1 MMMFCKKKPKADDSA
16 VREVDLSES
25 ALQQLRSS
33 GQVRSN
39 TVRTSKYTW
48 YNFLPI
54 NLFEQ
59 FSKKAANLYFLIIMF
74 MQMIKVISIS
84 NGAPVMALPLAFVV
98 VVSMIKDAYED
109 YKRHRE
115 DRSENYAQ
123 AQVYSKEQNQFI
135 AMNWKDI

>member
-1 MMMFCKKKPKADDSA
+1 M
-16 VREVDLSES
+16 
-25 ALQQLRSS
+25 
-33 GQVRSN
+33 
-39 TVRTSKYTW
+39 RTSKYTW

-59 FSKKAANLYFLIIMF
+59 FTKKIANLYFLIITF

-109 YKRHRE
+109 YKRHKE
-115 DRSENYAQ
+115 DRSENYAE
-123 AQVYSKEQNQFI
+123 AWVYSKESRQFVTV
-135 AMNWKDI
+135 NWKDI

>member
-16 VREVDLSES
+16 VREVDLSEA

-123 AQVYSKEQNQFI
+123 AQVYSKEKN
-135 AMNWKDI
+135 